1 MSQELILFILQDKPY
16 IKDLTAYL
24 DQSKFKFDFVKSAV
38 EGIEKTLSELPSV
51 LFLDLKISGIA
62 SHQVCRYLRSRHE
75 TKRIPIVVLSGA
87 DTPRHYLFWAME
99 LGANDYLIEPID
111 ELALQEKIKKFA

>member
-1 MSQELILFILQDKPY
+1 MSQELILFILRDIAH
-16 IKDLTAYL
+16 IKDLTVSL
-24 DQSKFKFDFVKSAV
+24 DQSKFKFDFVNSAV
-38 EGIEKTLSELPSV
+38 EGIEKALSGLPAV
-51 LFLDLKISGIA
+51 LFLDLKIEDIA

-75 TKRIPIVVLSGA
+75 TKRIPIVVLSGT
-87 DTPRHYLFWAME
+87 DVPKHYLFWAME